1 MSKPA
6 QCSPESAPDNPLA
19 LGGQLCFS
27 VYSAAHAFTRLY
39 TVLLQDLGLTYTQYL
54 VLLVLWEEGGLTVKE
69 IGSRLHL
76 DSGTLTPVL
85 RRLENAGYVERR
97 RDETDRRRIHIHL
110 RESGHDL
117 QAQVAAARQVV
128 FEATGLSADELMRLR
143 AELEAVCA
151 SLDRAVHEH
160 GGEEP
165 SDAPVKL
172 DPGATNASEVAR

>member
-6 QCSPESAPDNPLA
+6 QCSPESSPENPLA

-27 VYSAAHAFTRLY
+27 VYSTAHAFTRLY
-39 TVLLQDLGLTYTQYL
+39 TVLLQDLGLTYTQYI
-54 VLLVLWEEGGLTVKE
+54 VLLVLWEEDGLTVKE

-85 RRLENAGYVERR
+85 RRLENAGYLERR

-110 RESGHDL
+110 RDSGRDL

-128 FEATGLSADELMRLR
+128 FEATGLSAEHLMRLR
-143 AELEAVCA
+143 TELEAVCTG
-151 SLDRAVHEH
+151 LDRAVHEH
-160 GGEEP
+160 GGEEG
-165 SDAPVKL
+165 DATAVEVN
-172 DPGATNASEVAR
+172 TSELAR